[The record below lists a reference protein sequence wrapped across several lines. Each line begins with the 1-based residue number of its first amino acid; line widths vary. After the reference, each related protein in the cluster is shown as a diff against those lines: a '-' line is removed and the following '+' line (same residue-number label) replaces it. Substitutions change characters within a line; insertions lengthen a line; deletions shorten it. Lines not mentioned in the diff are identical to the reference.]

1 MSKVN
6 VCSYL
11 NVLNK
16 QTSSDI
22 TIQFEQHAWHWE
34 NARIVCWW
42 LISQILSD
50 NFVNRNTGQLSLYGV
65 TEMLFT
71 LLNASSLI
79 TTGIHIFWKPNS
91 HVLTYSWHQK
101 TKPQIHQFSNLR
113 IIMEHFINKS
123 RLEACF
129 RFYILLMRRKF
140 TVTF

>member
-79 TTGIHIFWKPNS
+79 TTGIHVFWAQFRSLSGLECMSTIAVVQLRLVCVQTCSLPMPKKFRQE
-91 HVLTYSWHQK
+91 QK
-101 TKPQIHQFSNLR
+101 TQLQSYGL
-113 IIMEHFINKS
+113 
-123 RLEACF
+123 
-129 RFYILLMRRKF
+129 
-140 TVTF
+140 